1 MQAGWQCSHQL
12 QQQLPPFALC
22 QRGNG
27 RLPLLFPSITAAG
40 AAAVGCASVIVPHSI
55 PPPCAAR
62 AQLLQPLGVR
72 HFVMMPR
79 RIKYRKAHKS
89 MGFND
94 TICPNTRQLA
104 FGMYGIRAMEH
115 CRIPAKTLEAVRLV
129 SVRLLGRVC
138 TTITTSSSSSNMEAA
153 HMLIAEA
160 LVLGQSLVLVKMHH
174 GSKIGMMDQA

>member
-1 MQAGWQCSHQL
+1 
-12 QQQLPPFALC
+12 
-22 QRGNG
+22 
-27 RLPLLFPSITAAG
+27 
-40 AAAVGCASVIVPHSI
+40 VPHSV

-89 MGFND
+89 QGFND

-115 CRIPAKTLEAVRLV
+115 CRIPAKTLEAVRWA
-129 SVRLLGRVC
+129 SVRLLGRV
-138 TTITTSSSSSNMEAA
+138 TL
-153 HMLIAEA
+153 HH
-160 LVLGQSLVLVKMHH
+160 QQQQQQQQQH
-174 GSKIGMMDQA
+174 GSCTHVDCRVTCSQAEPGIGKDATWKQDWHD